1 MKCTNCGTYINE
13 TDKFCKN
20 CGEKNKNDHA
30 DQYSYSKSYSNTT
43 KSTYNTNHEDQFNY
57 SYNYSNQ
64 TKPNYNLN
72 SNHEDQYNY
81 NYKYSFDPS
90 KYSYATTYTPS
101 GDDKYVK
108 AYIGVNYEHIKNS
121 KISFPAL
128 FFGAYYLLYRK
139 VWNYA
144 LIYIIINAAAQLLLG
159 DSLSTLTAIILNI
172 YTAYKFKDIYLKKVD
187 NHVER
192 IKQENLDKTNEELI
206 NLCKKKGGVT
216 IAAPI
221 IGFFGIYIIIF
232 LIAVIFFF
240 LGFTNELP
248 TTETTDVKEEI
259 VEAPSSLSYT
269 LPSDFTTNYES
280 AKHKIFN
287 YKDPTTSTYCYISI
301 DLNTTTSLY
310 TNEEDYLTKHM
321 ISNDTETTISEPAPV
336 IYNNNT

>member
-30 DQYSYSKSYSNTT
+30 VQYSYSRNYSNTT
-43 KSTYNTNHEDQFNY
+43 KSTYNTNHEAQFNY
-57 SYNYSNQ
+57 SHNYSNQ
-64 TKPNYNLN
+64 TKPSYNLN
-72 SNHEDQYNY
+72 SNHEDQYY
-81 NYKYSFDPS
+81 SKYSFDPS

-108 AYIGVNYEHIKNS
+108 AYIGTNYEHIKNS
-121 KISFPAL
+121 KISLPAL

-139 VWNYA
+139 VWNCA

-159 DSLSTLTAIILNI
+159 DSLSTLAAIILNI

-206 NLCKKKGGVT
+206 NICKKKGGVT

-232 LIAVIFFF
+232 LIAVIFFL

-248 TTETTDVKEEI
+248 TTESTDIKEEI
-259 VEAPSSLSYT
+259 VETPSSLSYT
-269 LPSDFTTNYES
+269 LPSDFSINYES
-280 AKHKIFN
+280 DKYKIFN
-287 YKDPTTSTYCYISI
+287 YKEPTTSTYCYIST

-321 ISNDTETTISEPAPV
+321 IFNSTETTISEPSPV